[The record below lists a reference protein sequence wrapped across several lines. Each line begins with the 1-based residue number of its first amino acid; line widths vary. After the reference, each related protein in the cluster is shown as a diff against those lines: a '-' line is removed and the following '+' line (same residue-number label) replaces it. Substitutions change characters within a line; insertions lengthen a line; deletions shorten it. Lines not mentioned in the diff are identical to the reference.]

1 MSTNKAFVDNLQSAT
16 PTTPTTAQQVSGQSK
31 QGRFTFVGTY
41 TGVVGAV
48 QVSNDGTNYVSVLA
62 QREDTGATYNGTVG
76 AAQFSIIFNI
86 SSWGWFRFL
95 PSVITTGPVQVT
107 SDQGSFALPPG
118 VAPLSVGALTQAIT
132 SASANA
138 LAVGPA
144 GTTNP
149 ALNVDASTGSAVTG
163 LNVVAAASGSG
174 VALAALGGTN
184 ESVTIDGK
192 GTGGVKLNS
201 VGGTGAIRLGG
212 AGSGNNAT
220 GLTVTP
226 AAAASGLAVAVV
238 STGTNENL
246 TIDAK
251 GSGTISLNV
260 TGTGNIVLG
269 RAATG
274 VSLAVTAGLTSSGPT
289 GAGIGYATGA
299 GGTVSQLTDR
309 TTTVILNK
317 LSGTITT
324 QATSLAAGAS
334 VQFTVTNSTVAAGD
348 VVVAAIQSGPTNT
361 STSVHVVTVAA
372 GSFKLELRN
381 DHASVA
387 DTGAAL
393 VNFAVFKSVAA

>member
-1 MSTNKAFVDNLQSAT
+1 
-16 PTTPTTAQQVSGQSK
+16 
-31 QGRFTFVGTY
+31 
-41 TGVVGAV
+41 
-48 QVSNDGTNYVSVLA
+48 VSNDNVNFVTVLS
-62 QREDTGATYNGTVG
+62 QREDTGATYNGTIGSTQV
-76 AAQFSIIFNI
+76 SLIFNI
-86 SSWGWFRFL
+86 ASWGYFRFL
-95 PSVITTGPVQVT
+95 PSAITTGPVTLV
-107 SDQGSFALPPG
+107 SDQGTFALPPG
-118 VAPLSVGALTQAIT
+118 VAPLSVGSLTQAIT

-149 ALNVDASTGSAVTG
+149 SFNVDASTGSAATG

-184 ESVTIDGK
+184 EGITLNAK
-192 GTGGVKLNS
+192 GTGTVKINS
-201 VGGTGAIRLGG
+201 IAGTGLIQFGG
-212 AGSGNNAT
+212 AASGNNAT

-251 GSGTISLNV
+251 GSGTISLNA

-274 VSLAVTAGLTSSGPT
+274 VSLAVTAGLTSSGAT

-309 TTTVILNK
+309 TTGVTLSK
-317 LSGTITT
+317 LCGTITT

-334 VQFTVTNSTVAAGD
+334 VQFTVTNTTVAAGD

-393 VNFAVFKSVAA
+393 INFAVLKSVAA